1 MFFSHF
7 ITEILMLE
15 FLYWNRKLWY
25 RRVKRYLEWE
35 INEQAKW
42 GWGGWG
48 GWGGG
53 GGELRV
59 PNKHWQGGSVVVRK
73 NKKITSKGRR
83 LFGSQKYFLSVYKVG
98 RSDKEVLEM
107 VSLIPC
113 YHVIREWSSKK
124 IQIEKKIFFPKI
136 YITVKKTNVSQ
147 IHLVQIF
154 LRY

>member
-1 MFFSHF
+1 MYLYYITNIWIFFICFSHV
-7 ITEILMLE
+7 
-15 FLYWNRKLWY
+15 FLTFHYWNFDVGIFVLKSETLVQASKKIFGMRNK
-25 RRVKRYLEWE
+25 RTGKMRVGGMRGVR
-35 INEQAKW
+35 
-42 GWGGWG
+42 GW
-48 GWGGG
+48 

-113 YHVIREWSSKK
+113 YTSFVNDRQRKS
-124 IQIEKKIFFPKI
+124 
-136 YITVKKTNVSQ
+136 
-147 IHLVQIF
+147 
-154 LRY
+154 R